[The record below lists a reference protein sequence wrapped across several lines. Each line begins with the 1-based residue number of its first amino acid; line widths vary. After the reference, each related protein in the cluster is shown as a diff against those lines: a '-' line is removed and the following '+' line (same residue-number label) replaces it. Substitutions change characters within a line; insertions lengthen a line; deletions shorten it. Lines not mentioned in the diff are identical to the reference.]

1 MSSLEL
7 SGLLNNTISEHEL
20 VSSVLTTQDKSHAV
34 ESGLSE
40 LDELDTTV
48 TTLESIS
55 NILKSSY
62 NQLSV
67 ESIALVNA
75 NLHSYEKMY
84 SLPATSL
91 TVGMEDG
98 NVDATVSKQ
107 SSKLSMLLSSVKSA
121 IIGGIT
127 RVASIL
133 DGLFKSVKKQLTG
146 IKEQAL
152 KIKET
157 INRENNGGKM
167 ITLSSRTRNTLA
179 SVNGITGSEFVN
191 KFRITTELFNSV
203 IDNYYT
209 NDGLNEFVVQ
219 VKSSMKSIN
228 QRGNS
233 SSKLVEINSGLDRQ
247 LNHTKV
253 VTNDS
258 IEFGSKPVYGFTKNR
273 NASVSLV
280 KKQLT
285 REKVMNDFRA
295 IIEAYSEAQKKTDEE
310 PSLESFVVSLEDSK
324 IKKLL
329 TGGIQ
334 GYLAGCVA
342 YYGVVNVLPLT
353 VTGSAAVFTAL
364 SANSLVLA
372 GVVSGLSI
380 IGVAVALFIIARI
393 LILRAA
399 NDFKYALEDNNDE
412 LNKLVDFIIE
422 FNSHYELIEILEQQK
437 DVTTSLSASEI
448 EMTTDNVVSL
458 CDKMIGICN
467 SIKDRNN
474 AIKEFSKSLKNTGG
488 SEYETAAYSLLN
500 DELIEKVKKY
510 IKFENNFLTSMSWV
524 LYSGLEYV
532 NVSNGD

>member
-98 NVDATVSKQ
+98 NVDDTVSKQ

-121 IIGGIT
+121 IIDGIT

-167 ITLSSRTRNTLA
+167 ITLSTRTRNTLA

-203 IDNYYT
+203 VDNYYT
-209 NDGLNEFVVQ
+209 NDGLNEFLEYA
-219 VKSSMKSIN
+219 KNSMKSAKPD
-228 QRGNS
+228 GNS
-233 SSKLVEINSGLDRQ
+233 VNKLIKMNSGLDKL
-247 LNHTKV
+247 LNHSKT
-253 VTNDS
+253 VTDS
-258 IEFGSKPVYGFTKNR
+258 DITFGSKPLYGFTKQKT
-273 NASVSLV
+273 ASVALV
-280 KKQLT
+280 KKQMT
-285 REKVMNDFRA
+285 KEKVMNDFRL
-295 IIEAYSEAQKKTDEE
+295 IIEAYSEAQKQQNDE
-310 PSLESFVVSLEDSK
+310 PSMEHFVVSMEESK
-324 IKKLL
+324 LKKLL
-329 TGGIQ
+329 TGSIQ
-334 GYLAGCVA
+334 GYLAGLVV

-353 VTGSAAVFTAL
+353 VSASASLFTTLAA
-364 SANSLVLA
+364 SNVVMA
-372 GVVSGLSI
+372 GVVSGLAV

-393 LILRAA
+393 LVLRAA
-399 NDFKYALEDNNDE
+399 NDFKYALEDNSGE

-422 FNSHYELIEILEQQK
+422 FNSRYELVEISEQQK

-500 DELIEKVKKY
+500 DELIKKVKKY
-510 IKFENNFLTSMSWV
+510 IKFENNFLTSMSGV

-532 NVSNGD
+532 NTSNGS